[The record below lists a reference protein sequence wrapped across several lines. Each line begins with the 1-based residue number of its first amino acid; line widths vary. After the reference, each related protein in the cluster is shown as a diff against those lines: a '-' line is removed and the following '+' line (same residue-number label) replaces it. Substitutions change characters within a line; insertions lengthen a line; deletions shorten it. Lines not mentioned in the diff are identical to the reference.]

1 VRKHAAQSHC
11 PPTSSAGAAASSSE
25 PEPESLSLCALRLLS
40 LAAALAG
47 AAAPFLATLVW
58 TSLALESLSEE
69 DMVAEVE

>member
-1 VRKHAAQSHC
+1 
-11 PPTSSAGAAASSSE
+11 
-25 PEPESLSLCALRLLS
+25 LS

-69 DMVAEVE
+69 DMVAVE